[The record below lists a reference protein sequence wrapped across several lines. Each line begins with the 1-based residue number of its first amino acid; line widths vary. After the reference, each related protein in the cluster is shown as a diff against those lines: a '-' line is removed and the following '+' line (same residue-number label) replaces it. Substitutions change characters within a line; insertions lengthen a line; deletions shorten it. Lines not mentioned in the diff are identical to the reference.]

1 MNSILD
7 LFTQM
12 LAPTLN
18 HPVAALATI
27 LDININVPSLG
38 LQLVEV
44 AFHNSYVKIK
54 NQVLEGLESIES
66 IHPVMDGKLGLYEP
80 PLARELSIK
89 GKYWL
94 FRNSRFCFPDHKDL
108 LGERMVP
115 GIFHF
120 KVDGKVLTPGFLGLS
135 IPAQGTKAP
144 ENQQV

>member
-18 HPVAALATI
+18 HPVAALTTM

-54 NQVLEGLESIES
+54 NQVLEGLESTES
-66 IHPVMDGKLGLYEP
+66 IHPVVDGKLGHSGP
-80 PLARELSIK
+80 PLARELSIN
-89 GKYWL
+89 
-94 FRNSRFCFPDHKDL
+94 R
-108 LGERMVP
+108 
-115 GIFHF
+115 
-120 KVDGKVLTPGFLGLS
+120 
-135 IPAQGTKAP
+135 
-144 ENQQV
+144 